1 MEDRVYV
8 IKRNDG
14 WYMSNFDDD
23 DVDNKKVY
31 WSEKLRDAEFYS
43 AGMIVEADY
52 NDMPEEERKRSRIV
66 EVKIVDNS
74 INSFFKVGDKVI
86 TYTGLKGV
94 ITEICDCERCRERGF
109 LEATVKYENGDEGY
123 ITHYDF
129 IKGFNLFYSIG
140 NNIYGNL
147 ENVDYLIDDI
157 KGCQETIKRKK
168 KQIKT
173 IEKLKLKEK
182 K

>member
-1 MEDRVYV
+1 M
-8 IKRNDG
+8 
-14 WYMSNFDDD
+14 MNFDDED
-23 DVDNKKVY
+23 IDNKKVY
-31 WSEKLRDAEFYS
+31 WAEKLRDAEFYS
-43 AGMIVEADY
+43 AGMIIEADY
-52 NDMPEEERKRSRIV
+52 NDMPEKERKRSRIV

-74 INSFFKVGDKVI
+74 INSLFKVGDKVI

-94 ITEICDCERCRERGF
+94 IIKICDCGMCRKRGF
-109 LEATVKYENGDEGY
+109 LEADVKYENGDEEI

-129 IKGFNLFYSIG
+129 VQGFRLFYSIG
-140 NNIYGNL
+140 DKIYGNL